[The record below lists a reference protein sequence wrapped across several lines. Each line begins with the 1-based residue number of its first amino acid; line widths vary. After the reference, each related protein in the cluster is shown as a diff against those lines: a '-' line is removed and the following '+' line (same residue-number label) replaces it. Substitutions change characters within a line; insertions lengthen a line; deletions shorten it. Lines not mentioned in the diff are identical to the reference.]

1 MLRICTNHWKNISAI
16 PCNAVL
22 SYVSRCECIVYRP
35 SVSRFVPPSQ
45 WNSGDSKTPGL
56 AKLFT
61 FPLFWCVYIYVYIY
75 IFQFWY
81 ISKYKIDF
89 LFYCFD
95 IFTYL
100 FTFPLFWYIYIY
112 QDNKTNEEIPSKI
125 GLTKSLHHHV
135 IQIATTWRVP
145 IIAGWWLT
153 YPSEKWWSS
162 SVGMMTFPIYGK
174 IMFQTTN
181 QIDICCPLT
190 KKPLGPVWSCIS
202 YPLPKESC
210 FSLGEGSNV
219 VRPIL
224 NHSIFKTF
232 GCHVTSPQ

>member
-1 MLRICTNHWKNISAI
+1 MYRVWAICFSF
-16 PCNAVL
+16 
-22 SYVSRCECIVYRP
+22 RP
-35 SVSRFVPPSQ
+35 TVP
-45 WNSGDSKTPGL
+45 
-56 AKLFT
+56 AK
-61 FPLFWCVYIYVYIY
+61 FWGFQDPRAGQTVHFSPILMRLYIYIY

-81 ISKYKIDF
+81 ISKYKIYF

-95 IFTYL
+95 VFTNL

-112 QDNKTNEEIPSKI
+112 QNNKTNEEIPSNSGLSEI

-202 YPLPKESC
+202 YPLPKQSC

>member
-1 MLRICTNHWKNISAI
+1 MYRVWAICFSF
-16 PCNAVL
+16 
-22 SYVSRCECIVYRP
+22 R
-35 SVSRFVPPSQ
+35 PPSQ
-45 WNSGDSKTPGL
+45 RNSGDSKTPGL

-61 FPLFWCVYIYVYIY
+61 FPYFDAFIYIY
-75 IFQFWY
+75 IYSNSDIYQNIKY
-81 ISKYKIDF
+81 ISYFIVLMYSPICS
-89 LFYCFD
+89 LFPYFD
-95 IFTYL
+95 I
-100 FTFPLFWYIYIY
+100 YIYIY
-112 QDNKTNEEIPSKI
+112 QNNKTNEEIPSNSGLSEI

-202 YPLPKESC
+202 YPLPKQSC